1 MAPTLLTLR
10 CRKGCH
16 LASCGLNA
24 ARQVVIVGTRT
35 VVRTEHPQYP
45 VSADLHRGQVY
56 VVADVPAV
64 LADDDVFLNIGCR
77 HHQLSAGA
85 DELRAWTAE
94 AAGGGRKVRII
105 KPVVRAR
112 DMPWPRR
119 VIAKNSAESA
129 AMKTLADLDLFVAAV
144 IAGNSAETTAMTACL
159 PLRYGMHDVA

>member
-1 MAPTLLTLR
+1 MALTPLTLR
-10 CRKGCH
+10 CGKGCH

-77 HHQLSAGA
+77 HHQLSVGA
-85 DELRAWTAE
+85 DALRAWTAE

-105 KPVVRAR
+105 KPVVRGR

-119 VIAKNSAESA
+119 VIAKNSAEATAMA
-129 AMKTLADLDLFVAAV
+129 ALAARDLFIAEV
-144 IAGNSAETTAMTACL
+144 IAGNTAWR
-159 PLRYGMHDVA
+159 PLRYGDHDVA